1 MKLTDDLYQ
10 WICEHRNDDPSKLRL
25 RLHKQLTPELD
36 FALLQIECRRKAAK
50 KLPDTL
56 ANQRFV
62 FPTTLSAEQCTS
74 DLLAQFHSTLV
85 DDGLKL
91 IDLTSGLG
99 IDVFHFAH
107 KANSITAVE
116 LNPVVA
122 DALSVNAQTLGL
134 DNVSVVNGDCV
145 EYVANC
151 HEHYDVAFIDPARR
165 GANGQRLFA
174 LSDCDPDVTA
184 MLPSLRKICRK
195 VIVKASPMLDVTQTL
210 RELPE
215 TTHLYVIGTQQEC
228 KEIVAVVDFEANV
241 VEPQV
246 IAVTL
251 TKDAVSTCSFSHD
264 MEADAVARYAIATEG
279 QYLYEP
285 YPSTMKAAPLK
296 LLSQRYGVEKLHVNT
311 HLYVSNDVVAD
322 FPGEIFKIERIIP
335 FSSKE
340 IKQFKNQYKQINVA
354 ARNFIMSA
362 DELRRKLN
370 VKDGGNSRVIGCTM
384 SDDSRVLLVVNR
396 V

>member
-1 MKLTDDLYQ
+1 MKLTDELYQ
-10 WICEHRNDDPSKLRL
+10 WIEEHRNDDPSKLRL

-50 KLPDTL
+50 KLPETL
-56 ANQRFV
+56 SNPRFV
-62 FPTTLSAEQCTS
+62 FPTNLSAEQCTS

-85 DDGLKL
+85 DDGMKL

-99 IDVFHFAH
+99 IDVFHFAPQAH
-107 KANSITAVE
+107 SVTAVE
-116 LNPVVA
+116 LNPVVV
-122 DALSVNAQTLGL
+122 DALSVNTQILGL
-134 DNVSVVNGDCV
+134 DNVSVVNDDCV
-145 EYVANC
+145 NYVANSDV
-151 HEHYDVAFIDPARR
+151 HYDVAFIDPARR
-165 GANGQRLFA
+165 GANGRRLFA
-174 LSDCDPDVTA
+174 LSDCEPDVTA
-184 MLPSLRKICRK
+184 MLPSLRKTCRK
-195 VIVKASPMLDVTQTL
+195 LIVKASPMLDVTQTL

-228 KEIVAVVDFEANV
+228 KEIVAVVDFETRV
-241 VEPQV
+241 VEPQI

-251 TKDAVSTCSFSHD
+251 AKDAVSTFSFTHD
-264 MEADAVARYAIATEG
+264 SEANAVARYAVATEG

-285 YPSTMKAAPLK
+285 YPSAMKAAPLK
-296 LLSQRYGVEKLHVNT
+296 SLSQLYGVDKLHVNT
-311 HLYVSNDVVAD
+311 HLYVSNEIVAD
-322 FPGEIFKIERIIP
+322 FPGDIFKIERLIS

-340 IKQFKNQYKQINVA
+340 IKQFKNRYKQINVA

-384 SDDSRVLLVVNR
+384 SDDTRVLLVVNR

>member
-50 KLPDTL
+50 QLPDTL

-134 DNVSVVNGDCV
+134 DNVSVVNGGCV

-184 MLPSLRKICRK
+184 MLPSLFLRTI
-195 VIVKASPMLDVTQTL
+195 TL
-210 RELPE
+210 RS
-215 TTHLYVIGTQQEC
+215 G
-228 KEIVAVVDFEANV
+228 
-241 VEPQV
+241 
-246 IAVTL
+246 
-251 TKDAVSTCSFSHD
+251 
-264 MEADAVARYAIATEG
+264 
-279 QYLYEP
+279 
-285 YPSTMKAAPLK
+285 
-296 LLSQRYGVEKLHVNT
+296 
-311 HLYVSNDVVAD
+311 
-322 FPGEIFKIERIIP
+322 
-335 FSSKE
+335 
-340 IKQFKNQYKQINVA
+340 
-354 ARNFIMSA
+354 
-362 DELRRKLN
+362 RR
-370 VKDGGNSRVIGCTM
+370 CP
-384 SDDSRVLLVVNR
+384 
-396 V
+396 